1 MPTFLVEALG
11 VSIISF
17 VVERVL
23 RKLFYNNNNNV
34 NNINIDY
41 QPSTTQDEI
50 DELLI
55 AMENQIDNQNT
66 EIKELKKQIENL
78 KSLLISQLPEYINAA
93 LKYI

>member
-34 NNINIDY
+34 NNIIDY
-41 QPSTTQDEI
+41 QAQSTEE
-50 DELLI
+50 ELVI
-55 AMENQIDNQNT
+55 VAETNSNT
-66 EIKELKKQIENL
+66 LFKFSN
-78 KSLLISQLPEYINAA
+78 YI
-93 LKYI
+93 

>member
-41 QPSTTQDEI
+41 QPQSTQDEI
-50 DELLI
+50 VIVAETNSNKLFKFS
-55 AMENQIDNQNT
+55 N
-66 EIKELKKQIENL
+66 
-78 KSLLISQLPEYINAA
+78 YI
-93 LKYI
+93 

>member
-11 VSIISF
+11 VSIISL

-23 RKLFYNNNNNV
+23 RTKFYNNNNV

-50 DELLI
+50 VIVAETNSNKLFKFS
-55 AMENQIDNQNT
+55 N
-66 EIKELKKQIENL
+66 
-78 KSLLISQLPEYINAA
+78 YI
-93 LKYI
+93 

>member
-23 RKLFYNNNNNV
+23 RNKFYNNNHNV

-41 QPSTTQDEI
+41 QPSTTEDEI
-50 DELLI
+50 VIVAETNSNKLFKFS
-55 AMENQIDNQNT
+55 N
-66 EIKELKKQIENL
+66 
-78 KSLLISQLPEYINAA
+78 YI
-93 LKYI
+93 